1 MNASELLLGIDLG
14 TSSVKAVFMD
24 ALGNVKGS
32 GQREYPID
40 SPHIGRA
47 EQSPEEW
54 WKAVALSV
62 REGLGEARKEAG
74 GEVTVRAVG
83 FSGQMHGL
91 VALGHDDSPVN
102 PAIIWADQR
111 STDEARDVNEA
122 ITRTGIEKA
131 CNKASPGFLLPS
143 LLWLMRHE
151 PETFAQI
158 KTVMPPKDYIR
169 LRMTGRRAS
178 EPTDAAGTCAYNVKD
193 GGWNTELLEALS
205 IPPHIFPEIVPTG
218 AIAGQITPRAAE
230 ELGLPAGT
238 PVAAGAADQPA
249 GALGNGV
256 TEFGTLLSTI
266 GTAGQI
272 LAPLTAPS
280 YDERLRTNTFN
291 HAPGGVWYALGAN
304 LSAGYCLKWL
314 KRHAS
319 IPGAY
324 KDLDGLA
331 SRVPAGSRGVIF
343 LPYLFGD
350 RTPHLDGHARAMFF
364 GLTGGTGI
372 DEMIRAVMEGV
383 VFSMA
388 EGLEIALEL
397 GVSPKMVIASGGGA
411 GSKLWQQMQAD
422 IYNLP
427 VTRSATKEQACT
439 GAAILA
445 AAGAGI
451 YPDIKTACA
460 AMTRMSGE
468 IQTPDA
474 EAHSAYMEIFG
485 IYKELYDRNRE
496 LFPRLAKFAT

>member
-1 MNASELLLGIDLG
+1 
-14 TSSVKAVFMD
+14 
-24 ALGNVKGS
+24 
-32 GQREYPID
+32 
-40 SPHIGRA
+40 
-47 EQSPEEW
+47 
-54 WKAVALSV
+54 
-62 REGLGEARKEAG
+62 
-74 GEVTVRAVG
+74 
-83 FSGQMHGL
+83 
-91 VALGHDDSPVN
+91 
-102 PAIIWADQR
+102 
-111 STDEARDVNEA
+111 
-122 ITRTGIEKA
+122 
-131 CNKASPGFLLPS
+131 
-143 LLWLMRHE
+143 
-151 PETFAQI
+151 
-158 KTVMPPKDYIR
+158 
-169 LRMTGRRAS
+169 
-178 EPTDAAGTCAYNVKD
+178 VKD
-193 GGWNTELLEALS
+193 GGWNSGLLESLS
-205 IPPHIFPEIVPTG
+205 LPPSIFPEIVPTG
-218 AIAGQITPRAAE
+218 GIAGQITPRAAE

-272 LAPLTAPS
+272 FTPLASPV

-291 HAPGGVWYALGAN
+291 HAPGGTWYMMGAN

-314 KRHAS
+314 RQRAN

-364 GLTGGTGI
+364 GLAGASGI

-388 EGLEIALEL
+388 EGLEITREL

-411 GSKLWQQMQAD
+411 RSKLWTQIQAD

-427 VTRSATKEQACT
+427 VTRSVTEEQACT

-445 AAGAGI
+445 AAGAGV

-468 IQTPDA
+468 IQTPGA
-474 EAHSAYMEIFG
+474 EAHAAYMEIFG
-485 IYKELYDRNRE
+485 IYRELYDRNRE

>member
-1 MNASELLLGIDLG
+1 MNASELLLGIDIG

-24 ALGNVKGS
+24 ARGNVKGS

-40 SPHIGRA
+40 SPQIGRA
-47 EQSPEEW
+47 EQPPEGW
-54 WKAVALSV
+54 WKAAAVSV
-62 REGLGEARKEAG
+62 REGLDEARRETGGEAA
-74 GEVTVRAVG
+74 VLAVG

-91 VALGHDDSPVN
+91 VALRHDDSPAR

-111 STDEARDVNEA
+111 STDETCDVNEA
-122 ITRTGIEKA
+122 IEKTGIEKT

-143 LLWLMRHE
+143 LLWLMRRE
-151 PETFAQI
+151 PETFRQI
-158 KTVMPPKDYIR
+158 KTVMLPKDYICF
-169 LRMTGRRAS
+169 RMTGRRVS
-178 EPTDAAGTCAYNVKD
+178 EPTDAAGTCAYNVRD
-193 GGWNTELLEALS
+193 GGWNTGLLEALS
-205 IPPHIFPEIVPTG
+205 LPSSIFPETVPTG
-218 AIAGQITPRAAE
+218 TIVGQITPRAAE
-230 ELGLPAGT
+230 ELGLPAGI

-256 TEFGTLLSTI
+256 IEFGTLLSTI

-272 LAPLTAPS
+272 FAPLTAPA

-291 HAPGGVWYALGAN
+291 HAPSGTWYALGAN

-314 KRHAS
+314 KRHAN
-319 IPGAY
+319 IPGEY

-350 RTPHLDGHARAMFF
+350 RTPHLDGHARATFF
-364 GLTGGTGI
+364 GLTGATGI

-388 EGLEIALEL
+388 EGLEITLGL

-411 GSKLWQQMQAD
+411 RSKLWQQIQAD

-427 VTRSATKEQACT
+427 VTRSVTKEQACT

-460 AMTRMSGE
+460 AMTRMSDE

-474 EAHSAYMEIFG
+474 EAHAAYMEIFG
-485 IYKELYDRNRE
+485 IYRELYDRNRE